1 MALRRDRGPRQTG
14 RERKQLRGHLRE
26 LDELRDAGLV
36 DLGGLALEMHRQDRF
51 DDGLLGAKAA
61 EVVLIEDESGLVRRG
76 LDERLTLEQLEE
88 LARSRG

>member
-1 MALRRDRGPRQTG
+1 
-14 RERKQLRGHLRE
+14 
-26 LDELRDAGLV
+26 
-36 DLGGLALEMHRQDRF
+36 MHRQDRF

-61 EVVLIEDESGLVRRG
+61 EVALIEDESGLVRRG